1 MKDRQLK
8 RGVIMLLTTVIF
20 MMSIIPYLPVDIL
33 TAFAFS
39 MQFNTSTSGDGH
51 YDISGAVDGQ
61 RIKTDFLCMKKGASA
76 KSGYDYYKT
85 DNDVDYSNGTLED
98 KRLFWAYMLTY
109 GNTPGIHMEF
119 NDYSIENTFGTP
131 FKGNTKVAK
140 EVAWSQGRS
149 NGGDPRIDAM
159 ATDGFMSLENIP
171 AGCKSPQDVFNS
183 TSQYETP
190 ETAISMNSLKSGP
203 EEIDPVKLYEMAGLK
218 DWATF
223 KQYCTITAP
232 PVTAT
237 GPGGTK
243 EYPVKIE
250 YNDYGFNWSIIDPDN
265 GYPVASLEHDPIV
278 FKVEYDKNIFKVL
291 KVTGKLEY
299 FETNDAK
306 DSQPFYRAFGKVQ
319 VTHPV
324 FYMTTGVGKPGT
336 PITPPNGGGSG
347 DSISVKIYEHQETF
361 ESNYKVGLTK
371 YDYETGYPLKDS
383 IWQTLEAFPD
393 KDQIGESDETD
404 GKLVESKMREEPT
417 TWKNWLIFEED
428 MATDENG
435 YISHADKRYYDFA
448 HKYCDGHPIPP
459 KPEVDGD
466 DPEAAEEAEEEYAQ
480 LMEEWQAA
488 VDECEAAAQ
497 ASNGTFHHWMC
508 GSESEPSEE
517 EAFEQSGCKAAR
529 DAAYENFINLRYSY
543 TFRETDARDGYI
555 IHGQNGHPDDVPI
568 EIVTIASSEAGKEAE
583 WTQCDN
589 EDIIVEGRAQDHLG
603 GGTDEGDTDKEGQ
616 AAQQLFDRK
625 RMRKATDSN
634 ADGKKLYLTET
645 YDLSMGE
652 RIINALRN
660 FVGLPEKFI
669 SENELEIKIVA
680 EYDDFGEATP
690 SDAEYADTEE
700 LIDDVIKPTVEEK
713 TTESTT
719 EETTT
724 EETESQKQPETE
736 ETKATVEETSPVKTE
751 TKSEKEDPS
760 VAETEAP
767 MKAEKETEAKPE
779 KKETSDTKTETS
791 KEKEEVK
798 EEPKEIEVSI
808 SHRKVPLVSARN
820 PEEETITDEDI
831 IDEDMLFDDS
841 NVATPSNVRKNRR
854 TSYNYERTGVTFSL
868 EGTDPGVLYESAGGY
883 INLEGAIVDSQPGV
897 TPGHADNIGHSY
909 KVYDHR
915 VPGQIHFNKK
925 DMQLAAGE
933 NQDYDAYGDTQGDS
947 TLEGAVYGLFAA
959 DDIYGPDTQRDESG
973 NVTKGTGIIFDAND
987 LVAVATTDKNGD
999 GSFLTITEKPHSI
1012 YNYKEGKIEYTGKEY
1027 PKNLYDEDTYR
1038 KEYDEEETG
1047 RIYKDNVTTNGDY
1060 WIGRPLILGNYYIK
1074 ELTRSEGFEL
1084 SITGKDMEVT
1094 NPTEDNR
1101 NDFGD
1106 TDDAKTHPEGSAWVT
1121 EKLKHVVTFPEGNAA
1136 YGNRENLFDIA
1147 VSSNNATKG
1156 FNVVFDG
1163 LPEGADF
1170 YFDNVTTSDVTI
1182 KVPVGGAW
1190 EDAKEE
1196 PLYLTAEDST
1206 TPKRDINGN
1215 PIENPNAT
1223 PAPSAYTAIGFEA
1236 KKITSD
1242 KATPADVAQYN
1253 ARFEDTDKNLRYVKY
1268 ELEQMMRSMGIDTP
1282 KDSGTGSYSQPN
1294 FPVYDEAVNGT
1305 YGMPEI
1311 TINVSN
1317 ITTNASLINAI
1328 LDYYIANKVYTYGS
1342 LQNIQVTGNSTKVTV
1357 AIGMSPKKTVLY
1369 ETDDSGEVVAGYL
1382 FKVNE
1387 KTNRYVLRKYTGAQ
1401 VQVVPIPNGKGKA
1414 TVVLAPD
1421 FEIDENG
1428 MPKDIMT
1435 VMPGEEYLYYA
1446 PGDTLYDYWYQDG
1459 SGNWVGHEPSR
1470 RKVYVTQFEEQKVQ
1484 QSTTNSSKIPVV
1496 PSKESVADPIG
1507 STYVLYDPI
1516 SKQYTLHAGVK
1527 DTDLGGVK
1535 LSHFT
1540 IAIDDGKTT
1549 LTQADIDK
1557 IGENNVW
1564 GYKEG
1569 ETLSNSAYIMRVSG
1583 AGAGVFTSEDFNKDR
1598 SYIKNQRLIYNGN
1611 HDLAED
1617 GNTNE
1622 SPNSVVERI
1631 IRQKIKVTK
1640 TIDENSYNNTNSY
1653 AETHKDW
1660 FTERFGGALGL
1671 SGGARKIDNFRFKTY
1686 LKSNLTRLFR
1696 DNDGNVV
1703 WQNRKG
1709 EEIPDQAKENEAFPA
1724 QVNKIFTKVP
1734 HMTDPLFKES
1744 QDAAISNEALYSYTD
1759 GMINEDQNQGYTS
1772 ILETTEALVEDGDST
1787 RTVKAYNYDKFFD
1800 AIAVANNDKWD
1811 DASAA
1816 YTSWRPIGNK
1826 ENRTDNT
1833 LENAK
1838 VSDKVRQFAIDWYLD
1853 DEIKKLVKDVQ
1864 NNPQEKEDQD
1874 GTVPYSDETYDE
1886 ALARAIK
1893 KAKNYLKPFFTYDMD
1908 EIYAVEWDGE
1918 EDGGKDKDP
1927 TTLSADMLWGEKD
1940 NTSEGYYFGN
1950 SFYLPYGTY
1959 VVVEQQPK
1967 YDQLED
1973 FKNRHYQI
1981 DRPKE
1986 VTLPAVYN
1994 SYEGSQSS
2002 PETMNGYYNYNPAI
2016 TQTEMEKRYK
2026 IRFNEEMAQAIKG
2039 RNADGDF
2046 EVYKYGM
2053 DIDQIRN
2060 GEAEPGT
2067 GDYFALT
2074 QDEFKPYK
2082 NYYNSQDDR
2091 TTGDVPYY
2099 LSEGASGRVPV
2110 SKYYRYSSVSEQAGT
2125 ADGVPFP
2132 GGKETEDNI
2141 PGVEYRDGVK
2151 TMQGVQKAYD
2161 GLYAAML
2168 VPWTVTASENA
2179 GEEAED
2185 SKLQANGESSYKG
2198 FDYIKFRNRFF
2209 TAKLRIEKIDSE
2221 THENILH
2228 DGAIFQIY
2236 AAKRD
2241 DSPDGNGQVMFYE
2254 EDTTV
2259 TGSREFLEAMR
2270 AERITPV
2277 KRSQEDG
2284 AGTLYSGVVPA
2295 GTPICEESEQ
2305 IIQGDAFGKRTVA
2318 FKSYSTVRDGLVK
2331 DEDTNTNLVYRDQT
2345 AGYVE
2350 TPQPLGAGVYVLAEV
2365 KAPAGYVRTRPVA
2378 IEVYSDKIS
2387 YYKEGNKD
2395 KRVIAAMYE
2404 YPSDHQ
2410 TANGTKPQDTVNVAR
2425 IYAENAPIKLE
2436 VQKQKPVGKVTFRI
2450 GKRIEGSLTE
2460 IGGNPELEYAYSNG
2474 TYLGYAYPKGTLE
2487 RLMALKKAG
2496 EDVEIVYDGNNFAGY
2511 GYVTRERETADDENP
2526 FVAGAKLTMFDAI
2539 ELKPSGDTQDH
2550 AFEGLTV
2557 NRSDNGNV
2565 QEMFVQKGYAG
2576 TKVDMV
2582 KEKDENGKEILTD
2595 YVVGVDKDGKPITQK
2610 GYIWGADTV
2619 ERPDTDIL
2627 YYDLDSLSLTWTEKI
2642 DGRDLLYGWDKKHKK
2657 VSIQQLESDKQNQ
2670 DKSDHEPSIYAFSGG
2685 QAVFEFTG
2693 GDFTKLAYDPVN
2705 KMFEGDFA
2713 QLKWVSRIRDWKMS
2727 EGSIVYHLDRE
2738 GNRDAMVDPYTGMAY
2753 VLEPKTD
2760 EDGNHVA
2767 DRVLVWPVNIAKDD
2781 AGNVISRD
2789 KITTSRIATV
2799 GENED
2804 GYHENEVIEPENPS
2818 GNQVGEAD
2826 KPSFEHT
2833 ESGYITGTWKSDGGE
2848 ESHKEETVKQNKQGQ
2863 NMNKEVLN
2871 SINNG
2876 TFLKYMNP
2884 VYDEHG
2890 LVLYYQRSDETYD
2903 KGTELYDRN
2912 GDFVRYKNSDQLEEY
2927 NNAAYVLD
2935 EHDVLYDGRPDQ
2947 ETQAQD
2953 KLYHR
2958 MGESYILENT
2968 WVTSDKYPNDPF
2980 REEETEGQADL
2991 LKRVPAGSYIV
3002 EELSVPSGKGYV
3014 KSLPTGITIGEDT
3027 ALQTVKITDDTT
3039 KDYIEKIDSGTI
3051 GKVAIR
3057 DMSKQDGNGKTVV
3070 AGESEETAGN
3080 YTNSQIAGAEIA
3092 LYPAKFIA
3100 DITQPDGY
3108 RLEKASD
3115 EPLVFE
3121 STNSRAGSVEKI
3133 RAEWTTGDLPI
3144 YIEGIPEGYY
3154 ILEELSAP
3162 VGFIKADPVNVQ
3174 VTSEGEIQ
3182 NILMKDDHTKLA
3194 FKKYTQDKDGQK
3206 LLPGAEFAL
3215 YEAKKDAD
3223 GNVVY
3228 ENGIPQY
3235 EESKKVTG
3243 WISDD
3248 ATDYTETIQLRDYP
3262 NNSGKNEVTG
3272 FTHDFEAMYQKH
3284 GIYGTGFTWS
3294 VERTA
3299 NRDSA
3304 ASNVWVLE
3312 DGNRVVLRKENGNE
3326 TVTFPPSMSRED
3338 RDGFKA
3344 AYEDMIGEKRTLK
3357 WAVTRTATIQVVD
3370 RIDSEVSG
3378 GGAAKYPTEATLEA
3392 SIQET
3397 GKKVRIKALYNG
3409 QEYEYSYK
3417 FNYEAL
3423 PGISSYANTWLTADG
3438 LQRADYLPV
3447 NAQYVL
3453 VEEKAPLGYAKAD
3466 PVLIS
3471 VDEITDIQ
3479 LHDVC
3484 NERSAMVISKI
3495 SSETGKELAGAKLA
3509 LYRAD
3514 EQGGLT
3520 QEDNY
3525 LIETWVTGNDGVYTE
3540 LDLVNG
3546 LVPDGFK
3553 EGDLKPHYI
3562 YDLPGGIYYLTEQ
3575 AALPYY
3581 TAIEPMRLEFTG
3593 GERIQIVRA
3602 TDRPVVGKLVVNKM
3616 DETGNSLS
3624 GVVFDLTAKSE
3635 NGETVDGFPRRLSD
3649 VNGTVT
3655 AENLP
3660 VGETAAD
3667 GTIRPY
3673 TYTLKEIVPPNG
3685 FAANKEPYIFR
3696 FDDGTDTYTKDHTV
3710 TITVHEASVKN
3721 SPTQIYLSKKDL
3733 THLND
3738 EGTDGIYVDGAE
3750 LAVYKVSSLNE
3761 NGEYTYREEDLF
3773 ERWISSKAEGAH
3785 CLKGLTAGQSY
3796 VMVELTAPDG
3806 YTLMK
3811 PILFTVTADG
3821 HGINHVSNQMSVV
3834 KAEYVD
3840 DIVAAVTV
3848 KGRSISR
3855 TETAILNQQGQEVLR
3870 FENTGEDQV
3879 FHEND
3884 GLSDGETYT
3893 FAEHTVYSDGTDTVT
3908 KKVTRRVYFNEA
3920 GDFLYKTRRADRTE
3934 LSLTDRNGTVISQ
3947 FEPTADQLEQ
3957 TIKNTVN
3964 PENPRVAVKNR
3975 NGEEGEPIL
3984 SGQPVICTI
3993 RWFNPLHT
4001 AEPIT
4006 VTATLDENLE
4016 ILDAYDG
4023 TAEGKTITWL
4033 IGTAEP
4039 FASGSVSFAAS
4050 IAKDT
4055 ADATEIAVTVQA
4067 GSKTYETGK
4076 YIPIQKDNCLTV
4088 WNELTGSGR
4097 EQHRDEE
4104 SVFTV
4109 RLWDE
4114 KGNELA
4120 GKYAYTGSSTGMLR
4134 SGDSITLRGNE
4145 FITIDPATFKNC
4157 SYEVVRKE
4165 DGKEVLSHHTK
4176 GVISEDGAAA
4186 WFSRS
4191 AVDENDRDLF
4201 VKGTPYFLTE
4211 TTVYTDG
4218 ERQTSNKFSFDI
4230 ADDAVSINGIGGYDK
4245 ETEVSVIKADILTG
4259 QYVSGAYLLLTDD
4272 SGNVIKEWVSGE
4284 EAFSLSGL
4292 TPGKT
4297 YHIHEK
4303 MPPSGYGYA
4312 LDLTFTMNG
4321 DGAVE
4326 EILMEDRQTEVVISK
4341 KDITNGEELPGA
4353 HLQIIDKGGNVI
4365 EEWISTDTPHKIVGK
4380 LLAGESYTLRETI
4393 PADGFVIANDI
4404 TFTVSHDGTVDQV
4417 TMKDDTTK
4425 VKIYKNEY
4433 VKTATSANADSGKPV
4448 VGSTLQILN
4457 EDKTPALYHGEE
4469 IIFTTGEIY
4478 KLFEKTL
4485 LAGKTYWLHEVKPA
4499 PGYAYAEDVKFRV
4512 STDGSVDVVLMEDK
4526 PTDVS
4531 LSKKSISGNEE
4542 LPGNHMQLVDK
4553 NGTVIDQWTSGD
4565 KPHRIVGKLEAD
4577 HEYRLIETSPKP
4589 GYAYAEDIVFTVNHD
4604 GTPNFVEMRDDV
4616 TKVEILKV
4624 SAGSGMPL
4632 AGAEFELRD
4641 QSGTVIETWTSTQE
4655 PHQIY
4660 GKLSAGESY
4669 ILHES
4674 KAPSGYK
4681 QMADVTI
4688 TVNHFAD
4695 ILKVTAE
4702 NSKTPGGGHNGG
4714 GSNYSIRI
4722 RKLDENGKSLAGAAF
4737 KVTDENGKQLS
4748 VTKEMDGT
4756 VFKIS
4761 VKNPQT
4767 LTISEIGAPDGYE
4780 KLEGTYQIEI
4790 PASGDALL
4798 LNGDDKFY
4806 QDSKNSYVFFAVNEK
4821 TPPEIPSTTPNQPG
4835 ERPNKGKITAS
4846 FDSGQYGF
4854 GNAKLNYNGTVIDL
4868 TAKTGDDFPALLLC
4882 VVAVISLIGMLGA
4895 AFMYFRKNK
4904 NNPKNKPPKGGA
4916 SSSPHTV
4923 VKAFIFCML
4932 STALLQLGGL
4942 DTLAAQDLEMETA
4955 DVQYRERTYLSDT
4968 DNPEKQNQEFDE
4980 FITVDGR
4987 NYVLDSVS
4995 YEVES
5000 KKRTEDSAENVKV
5013 ITSEPFTDTQEKHT
5027 PENEIT
5033 EGGET
5038 YYLQS
5043 YETVET
5049 VLDARTEPV
5058 SDTITYP
5065 DHPVEGKLPEAAKL
5079 SVKDSITGDSVEVQ
5093 VPLTDVNYGEVHWV
5107 SGFEFPITVSDYD
5120 ASMFDLNGKEVP
5132 LSEDAPLKGYESDLL
5147 QMIGVSE
5154 NAYRIN
5160 HIEWDGEAYTDN
5172 GILCRKLKATGDM
5185 LVQDCDATYSGVVN
5199 LPEVQAKAI
5208 QAVYADRP
5216 VATDSDAESGYT
5228 YTMKATVKYISN
5240 TETLA
5245 KKTFLDRLIDFI
5257 TNPIVVAVILTL
5269 LLIILILW
5277 LLSKKRKKEEEHI
5290 YISDGD
5296 STDDE

>member
-1 MKDRQLK
+1 MKERQLK

-33 TAFAFS
+33 TAFAFR

-51 YDISGAVDGQ
+51 YDISGRVDGQ
-61 RIKTDFLCMKKGASA
+61 GVETDFLCMKKGASA

-109 GNTPGIHMEF
+109 GNYTGIYSEY
-119 NDYSIENTFGTP
+119 NDHFMENTFKRP
-131 FKGNTKVAK
+131 YKGNTKIAK
-140 EVAWSQGRS
+140 EVAWSHGAS
-149 NGGDPRIDAM
+149 NGGSALIEKY

-171 AGCKSPQDVFNS
+171 AGCKSPEDIFSV
-183 TSQYETP
+183 TSQHGTP
-190 ETAISMNSLKSGP
+190 ETAISINSLKSGP
-203 EEIDPVKLYEMAGLK
+203 GVVDLNKLYDLAGIKDMAS
-218 DWATF
+218 F
-223 KQYCTITAP
+223 QQYCNITASDI
-232 PVTAT
+232 VVSQ
-237 GPGGTK
+237 PGGEK
-243 EYPVKIE
+243 RYSVKVIFDDLHFR
-250 YNDYGFNWSIIDPDN
+250 YKIIDPDT
-265 GYPVASLEHDPIV
+265 GYEVTGMDPGPIL
-278 FKVEYDKNIFKVL
+278 FKVTYDKNVFKVL

-299 FETNDAK
+299 FETNDAA

-319 VTHPV
+319 VSYPE
-324 FYMTTGVGKPGT
+324 FYMTTGEGF
-336 PITPPNGGGSG
+336 TPPTNPDGGDGGLDTG
-347 DSISVKIYEHQETF
+347 DNISVKIYEHQETF
-361 ESNYKVGLTK
+361 ESNYKVDLTK

-417 TWKNWLIFEED
+417 TWNNWLIFEED

-459 KPEVDGD
+459 EPETDGD
-466 DPEAAEEAEEEYAQ
+466 DEEDEEAQEEYEA
-480 LMEEWQAA
+480 LMEQWQEA
-488 VDECEAAAQ
+488 VNECEAAAQ

-616 AAQQLFDRK
+616 AAQQLFDSK

-680 EYDDFGEATP
+680 EYDVIHEEASH
-690 SDAEYADTEE
+690 SDAKKEE
-700 LIDDVIKPTVEEK
+700 IDDIVKPLPEENETSTAEK
-713 TTESTT
+713 ETDPTGSETESTEKDT
-719 EETTT
+719 DEVE
-724 EETESQKQPETE
+724 EETEPTE
-736 ETKATVEETSPVKTE
+736 K
-751 TKSEKEDPS
+751 D
-760 VAETEAP
+760 TEA
-767 MKAEKETEAKPE
+767 AEKETEKEETEAETE
-779 KKETSDTKTETS
+779 KDTEAADKETESAEKDTETAED
-791 KEKEEVK
+791 KESGNHEGLPESGQTLSII
-798 EEPKEIEVSI
+798 PK
-808 SHRKVPLVSARN
+808 KVPLVSQKN
-820 PEEETITDEDI
+820 EDSLWEEDEEYED
-831 IDEDMLFDDS
+831 DEL
-841 NVATPSNVRKNRR
+841 R
-854 TSYNYERTGVTFSL
+854 TSYSYDRDGVTYIL
-868 EGTDPGVLYESAGGY
+868 EEGDPGEYYSADGSY
-883 INLEGAIVDSQPGV
+883 IDLEGAIVDSQPPV
-897 TPGHADNIGHSY
+897 TPGDPGRMGHSF

-925 DMQLAAGE
+925 DMDLAAGE
-933 NQDYDAYGDTQGDS
+933 NGEYDAYGDTQGDS

-959 DDIYGPDTQRDESG
+959 DNIYGPDTQRDKNG
-973 NVTKGTGIIFDAND
+973 DVTKGTGIIFDAND

-1012 YNYKEGKIEYTGKEY
+1012 YNYKEGQIEYTGKEY
-1027 PKNLYDEDTYR
+1027 PKNLYDADTFR
-1038 KEYDEEETG
+1038 KEYAQEETG
-1047 RIYKDNVTTNGDY
+1047 RVYKDNVTVNGDY

-1084 SITGKDMEVT
+1084 SITGKDMEIT
-1094 NPTEDNR
+1094 NASEDNR
-1101 NDFGD
+1101 NDYGE
-1106 TDDAKTHPEGSAWVT
+1106 TEAAKSHPEGSAWIT
-1121 EKLKHVVTFPEGNAA
+1121 QKFQHVVTFPESNPT
-1136 YGNRENLFDIA
+1136 YGNRENLFNVEI
-1147 VSSNNATKG
+1147 SSNEAVNG

-1170 YFDNVTTSDVTI
+1170 YFDDVKTSDVTVQ
-1182 KVPVGGAW
+1182 VPVGGEWA
-1190 EDAKEE
+1190 DATEA

-1206 TPKRDINGN
+1206 VVKRDKDGL
-1215 PIENPNAT
+1215 PIKNPNAKQIPLAYSGLGYRAKEIQGNT
-1223 PAPSAYTAIGFEA
+1223 AAPS
-1236 KKITSD
+1236 
-1242 KATPADVAQYN
+1242 DVAKYN
-1253 ARFEDTDKNLRYVKY
+1253 ASYSDSDSNNNYVKY
-1268 ELEQMMRSMGIDTP
+1268 ELEQMMREMGINTP
-1282 KDSGTGSYSQPN
+1282 SVKGIYSEVDHPI
-1294 FPVYDEAVNGT
+1294 YDEPTENT
-1305 YGMPEI
+1305 YGMPEV
-1311 TINVSN
+1311 TIDISNV
-1317 ITTNASLINAI
+1317 TTNASIINAI
-1328 LDYYIANKVYTYGS
+1328 LDYYSANKVYTYGS
-1342 LQNIQVTGNSTKVTV
+1342 LQAIEHTGNSAKVTV
-1357 AIGMSPKKTVLY
+1357 AVGMNPKKTALY
-1369 ETDDSGEVVAGYL
+1369 QTNANGDVIAGYL
-1382 FKVNE
+1382 FKEN
-1387 KTNRYVLRKYTGAQ
+1387 KDTRRYVLRKYTGQ
-1401 VQVVPIPNGKGKA
+1401 DVQVAEIPGAADKAYIYLTPDYKIGSNG
-1414 TVVLAPD
+1414 LP
-1421 FEIDENG
+1421 E
-1428 MPKDIMT
+1428 DIMT
-1435 VMPGEEYLYYA
+1435 TAPGEEYLCYNT
-1446 PGDTLYDYWYQDG
+1446 GDTLYDYWYEDNA
-1459 SGNWVGHEPSR
+1459 GNWVGHEPVR
-1470 RKVYVTQFEEQKVQ
+1470 RKVYVTKYEEQTLE
-1484 QSTTNSSKIPVV
+1484 QSTVNSSKV
-1496 PSKESVADPIG
+1496 PMVDSMESVKDPVG
-1507 STYVLYDPI
+1507 STYVVYD
-1516 SKQYTLHAGVK
+1516 SVSRQYTLHAGTK
-1527 DTDLGGVK
+1527 DANLVGVK
-1535 LSHFT
+1535 KSGFT
-1540 IAIDDGKTT
+1540 VAIPDGSTT
-1549 LTQADIDK
+1549 LTQNDINK

-1564 GYKEG
+1564 GYKVG
-1569 ETLSNSAYIMRVSG
+1569 DKLNDSAYIMRVSG
-1583 AGAGVFTSEDFNKDR
+1583 AGAGVFTSADFNKDR

-1660 FTERFGGALGL
+1660 FTEQFGGALGL

-1772 ILETTEALVEDGDST
+1772 ILETTETLVEDGDST

-1826 ENRTDNT
+1826 GNRTDNT

-1838 VSDKVRQFAIDWYLD
+1838 VSDRVRQFAIDWYLD

-1893 KAKNYLKPFFTYDMD
+1893 KAKNYLKPFFAYDMD

-1940 NTSEGYYFGN
+1940 NTSDGYYFGN
-1950 SFYLPYGTY
+1950 SCYLPYGTY

-1986 VTLPAVYN
+1986 VTLPAVYD

-2016 TQTEMEKRYK
+2016 TQAEMEKRYK
-2026 IRFNEEMAQAIKG
+2026 IRFNEEMSQAIKG

-2060 GEAEPGT
+2060 GEVEPGT

-2099 LSEGASGRVPV
+2099 LSEGSSGRVPV
-2110 SKYYRYSSVSEQAGT
+2110 SKYYRYSSVSEQAGA

-2141 PGVEYRDGVK
+2141 PGIEYRDGVK

-2236 AAKRD
+2236 AAKRN

-2270 AERITPV
+2270 AERIVPV

-2305 IIQGDAFGKRTVA
+2305 IIQGDAFGNRTVE

-2365 KAPAGYVRTRPVA
+2365 KAPAGYVRTKPVA

-2436 VQKQKPVGKVTFRI
+2436 VQKQKPTGKVTFRI

-2550 AFEGLTV
+2550 AFEGLTI

-2565 QEMFVQKGYAG
+2565 QEMFVKKGYAG

-2670 DKSDHEPSIYAFSGG
+2670 DKSDREPSIYAFSGG

-2693 GDFTKLAYDPVN
+2693 GDFTKLSYDPVN

-2727 EGSIVYHLDRE
+2727 EGTIVYHLDRE

-2818 GNQVGEAD
+2818 GNPVEEAD

-2848 ESHKEETVKQNKQGQ
+2848 ESHKEETVKKNKQGQ
-2863 NMNKEVLN
+2863 NMNEEVLN

-2912 GDFVRYKNSDQLEEY
+2912 GDFVRYKNSDQLEKY

-2935 EHDVLYDGRPDQ
+2935 EHDVLYDGRSDQ

-3039 KDYIEKIDSGTI
+3039 KDYIEKVDSGTI

-3057 DMSKQDGNGKTVV
+3057 DMSKQDRSGKPAV
-3070 AGESEETAGN
+3070 AGESEETVGN

-3215 YEAKKDAD
+3215 YEAKKDTD

-3262 NNSGKNEVTG
+3262 NTSGKNEVTG

-3299 NRDSA
+3299 TRDST

-3312 DGNRVVLRKENGNE
+3312 DGNRVVVRKENGNE
-3326 TVTFPPSMSRED
+3326 MVTFPPSMSKED

-3344 AYEDMIGEKRTLK
+3344 AYADMIGEKRTLK
-3357 WAVTRTATIQVVD
+3357 WAVTRTATIQVID

-3378 GGAAKYPTEATLEA
+3378 GGAAKYPTAATLEA
-3392 SIQET
+3392 TIQET

-3520 QEDNY
+3520 LEDNY

-3546 LVPDGFK
+3546 LIPDGFR

-3562 YDLPGGIYYLTEQ
+3562 YDLPDGIYYLTEQ

-3602 TDRPVVGKLVVNKM
+3602 TDKPVVGKLVVNKT

-3624 GVVFDLTAKSE
+3624 GVIFELTAKSE
-3635 NGETVDGFPRRLSD
+3635 NGKTVDGFPRRLSD

-3660 VGETAAD
+3660 VGETVAD

-3710 TITVHEASVKN
+3710 TITVHEATVKN

-3785 CLKGLTAGQSY
+3785 CLKGLIAGQSY

-3821 HGINHVSNQMSVV
+3821 NGINHVSNQMSVV
-3834 KAEYVD
+3834 KAEYVE
-3840 DIVAAVTV
+3840 DIVAAVTI

-3893 FAEHTVYSDGTDTVT
+3893 FAEHTIYSDGTDTVT

-3920 GDFLYKTRRADRTE
+3920 GEFLYKTRRADRTE

-3947 FEPTADQLEQ
+3947 FEPTADQQEQ

-3964 PENPRVAVKNR
+3964 PENPRVTVKNR

-4001 AEPIT
+4001 TEPIT

-4055 ADATEIAVTVQA
+4055 AEATEIAVTVQT

-4088 WNELTGSGR
+4088 WNELTGSGK
-4097 EQHRDEE
+4097 EQHRNEE
-4104 SVFTV
+4104 SVFTI
-4109 RLWDE
+4109 RLWDK

-4145 FITIDPATFKNC
+4145 FITIDPATFKSC

-4165 DGKEVLSHHTK
+4165 DGKEVSSHHTK

-4191 AVDENDRDLF
+4191 VVDENDRDLF

-4211 TTVYTDG
+4211 TTIYTDR
-4218 ERQTSNKFSFDI
+4218 ERQTSNKFSFNI
-4230 ADDAVSINGIGGYDK
+4230 ADDAVSINGVGGYDK
-4245 ETEVSVIKADILTG
+4245 ETEVSVAKADILTG
-4259 QYVSGAYLLLTDD
+4259 QYISGAYLLLTDD
-4272 SGNVIKEWVSGE
+4272 SGNIIKEWVSGE

-4380 LLAGESYTLRETI
+4380 LLADESYTLRETI

-4404 TFTVSHDGTVDQV
+4404 QFTVNHDGSVNYV
-4417 TMKDDTTK
+4417 EMKDDTTK
-4425 VKIYKNEY
+4425 VKIFKNVFE
-4433 VKTATSANADSGKPV
+4433 VPNDSATSSEARRKTPLAGAV
-4448 VGSTLQILN
+4448 LQILN
-4457 EDKTPALYHGEE
+4457 EDKTPVFYEGREM
-4469 IIFTTGEIY
+4469 IFTTGESFT
-4478 KLFEKTL
+4478 LFEKQL
-4485 LAGKTYWLHEVKPA
+4485 VAGKTYWLHEVKPA
-4499 PGYAYAEDVKFRV
+4499 PGYGYADDVKFTV
-4512 STDGSVDVVLMEDK
+4512 SEDGSVDIVEMEDK
-4526 PTDVS
+4526 PTIAAITKTDITG
-4531 LSKKSISGNEE
+4531 SKEI
-4542 LPGNHMQLVDK
+4542 PGCEMQLVDK
-4553 NGTVIDQWTSGD
+4553 NGTVIDQWISGEG
-4565 KPHRIVGKLEAD
+4565 PHIITAKLLAD
-4577 HEYRLIETSPKP
+4577 ETYRLIETNPAP
-4589 GYAYAEDIVFTVNHD
+4589 GYAYAKDVTFTVNHD
-4604 GTPNFVEMRDDV
+4604 GTVNKVEMKDDI

-4624 SAGSGMPL
+4624 NAETGRPL
-4632 AGAEFELRD
+4632 AGAVFEIWD
-4641 QSGTVIETWTSTQE
+4641 HAGNVIDKWVSTETAHKVYGT
-4655 PHQIY
+4655 
-4660 GKLSAGESY
+4660 LNAGETY
-4669 ILHES
+4669 ILHEVS
-4674 KAPSGYK
+4674 APSGYK
-4681 QMADVTI
+4681 KMEDVEFKVNDYADVLTI
-4688 TVNHFAD
+4688 IAD
-4695 ILKVTAE
+4695 NRK
-4702 NSKTPGGGHNGG
+4702 NGG
-4714 GSNYSIRI
+4714 GGNSSDYTIRI
-4722 RKLDENGKSLAGAAF
+4722 KKVDTDGNAVPGAAF
-4737 KVTDENGKQLS
+4737 KVTDGSGNVLSGVREEN
-4748 VTKEMDGT
+4748 GT
-4756 VFKIS
+4756 VFKFH
-4761 VKNPQT
+4761 VKTPQT
-4767 LTISEIGAPDGYE
+4767 LTVSEITPPQGYTP
-4780 KLEGTYQIEI
+4780 LENSYRIEL
-4790 PASGDALL
+4790 SKEGDAIL
-4798 LNGDDKFY
+4798 LNGDSSFY
-4806 QDSKNSYVFFAVNEK
+4806 QDQADSYVFYAVNEK
-4821 TPPEIPSTTPNQPG
+4821 TPPQIPVQPSK
-4835 ERPNKGKITAS
+4835 KGTITAE
-4846 FDSGQYGF
+4846 FDEKLYGLGRARIGAEGSG
-4854 GNAKLNYNGTVIDL
+4854 LNL
-4868 TAKTGDDFPALLLC
+4868 TKTGDNFPAKEVLALLS
-4882 VVAVISLIGMLGA
+4882 ISLLGMGVLLVKK
-4895 AFMYFRKNK
+4895 RKGKGSNK
-4904 NNPKNKPPKGGA
+4904 KPPKGGA
-4916 SSSPHTV
+4916 GGASRTLT
-4923 VKAFIFCML
+4923 ILLM
-4932 STALLQLGGL
+4932 ALCIS
-4942 DTLAAQDLEMETA
+4942 LAGNIQVSAEENTMETA
-4955 DVQYRERTYLSDT
+4955 RYQERTYLSDT
-4968 DNPEKQNQEFDE
+4968 DDPQKQKPEFEE
-4980 FITVDGR
+4980 MLYGEDG
-4987 NYVLDSVS
+4987 NAYVLSGIK
-4995 YEVES
+4995 YETLS
-5000 KKRTEDSAENVKV
+5000 KKKNPDPSENLKVTTSA
-5013 ITSEPFTDTQEKHT
+5013 PFTDTEENHIPEQEIREEQT
-5027 PENEIT
+5027 VW
-5033 EGGET
+5033 
-5038 YYLQS
+5038 YLKS
-5043 YETVET
+5043 YEVKET
-5049 VLDARTEPV
+5049 QLDAREEPV
-5058 SDTITYP
+5058 SDTVVYRDI
-5065 DHPVEGKLPEAAKL
+5065 PVNSQIPEMAAL
-5079 SVKDSITGDSVEVQ
+5079 EVTDSVTGDTHQIQ
-5093 VPLTDVNYGEVHWV
+5093 VPLAEKHYGTEKWIG
-5107 SGFEFPITVSDYD
+5107 GFMFPITVSNYD
-5120 ASMFDLNGKEVP
+5120 ANVFELNGKEIQ
-5132 LSEDAPLKGYESDLL
+5132 LSETEPLKGYEKDLL
-5147 QMIGVSE
+5147 DLIGVSDSD
-5154 NAYRIN
+5154 YRITQIAWN
-5160 HIEWDGEAYTDN
+5160 GEAYEEN
-5172 GILCRKLKATGDM
+5172 GVLCRKLTASGEMRVTDCHAVYTG
-5185 LVQDCDATYSGVVN
+5185 VAN
-5199 LPEVQAKAI
+5199 LPAVSAKEI
-5208 QAVYADRP
+5208 QAVYTDRQP
-5216 VATDSDAESGYT
+5216 ATSSEAQEGTYT
-5228 YTMKATVKYISN
+5228 YTIKATATYTLDSETLTKKSFLDHLIEFISNPVVLAVLLLLLFAVLVLWIVRRRKDDKKFQYIS
-5240 TETLA
+5240 L
-5245 KKTFLDRLIDFI
+5245 KKD
-5257 TNPIVVAVILTL
+5257 NNEE
-5269 LLIILILW
+5269 
-5277 LLSKKRKKEEEHI
+5277 KEEGG
-5290 YISDGD
+5290 S
-5296 STDDE
+5296 

>member
-1 MKDRQLK
+1 MKDRRLK
-8 RGVIMLLTTVIF
+8 RGVIMLLTMVIF

-33 TAFAFS
+33 TAFAFR

-51 YDISGAVDGQ
+51 YDISGSVEGQ
-61 RIKTDFLCMKKGASA
+61 PKTDFLCMKKGASA
-76 KSGYDYYKT
+76 KSGYNYYKT
-85 DNDVDYSNGTLED
+85 NNDVNYSEGTLEQ
-98 KRLFWAYMLTY
+98 KRLFWAYLLTY
-109 GNTPGIHMEF
+109 GNYTGIHQKF
-119 NDYSIENTFGTP
+119 NDHSIENTFKRP
-131 FKGNTKVAK
+131 YKGNTKIAK
-140 EVAWSQGRS
+140 EVAWSHGSS
-149 NGGDPRIDAM
+149 NGGSALIEKY

-183 TSQYETP
+183 TSQYGTP
-190 ETAISMNSLKSGP
+190 ETAVSMNALKSGP
-203 EEIDPVKLYEMAGLK
+203 GAFDPVKLYNMAGLK

-243 EYPVKIE
+243 KYPVKIE
-250 YNDYGFNWSIIDPDN
+250 YDDYGFNWSVIDPDN
-265 GYPVASLEHDPIV
+265 GYPVASLDHDPIV

-291 KVTGKLEY
+291 NVTGLIEY

-306 DSQPFYRAFGKVQ
+306 DSQPFYRAFGKVE
-319 VTHPV
+319 VTYPV
-324 FYMTTGVGKPGT
+324 FYMTTGAGKPGT
-336 PITPPNGGGSG
+336 PITPPNGGGGG

-361 ESNYKVGLTK
+361 ESHYKVDLTK

-383 IWQTLEAFPD
+383 IWQVLEAFPD
-393 KDQIGESDETD
+393 KGQIGADDETN
-404 GKLVESKMREEPT
+404 GQLVESKMREVPT
-417 TWKNWLIFEED
+417 TWDNWLIFEED

-435 YISHADKRYYDFA
+435 YINHDDERFYDFA

-459 KPEVDGD
+459 KPESDGKND
-466 DPEAAEEAEEEYAQ
+466 EETEDEYEQ

-488 VDECEAAAQ
+488 VDECAQAAAD
-497 ASNGTFHHWMC
+497 SNGTFHHWEC
-508 GSESEPSEE
+508 GSETEPTEE
-517 EAFEQSGCKAAR
+517 EAFEGSGCKAAR
-529 DAAYENFINLRYSY
+529 DLAYENFINLRYSY
-543 TFRETDARDGYI
+543 TFREVDPRNGYI
-555 IHGQNGHPDDVPI
+555 IHGPNGHPDDVPI
-568 EIVTIASSEAGKEAE
+568 EIVTIASSEAEKEAK
-583 WTQCDN
+583 WTECSN
-589 EDIIVEGRAQDHLG
+589 ADIIVDGKAENSLG
-603 GGTDEGDTDKEGQ
+603 GGNEDKSGESEGREEDIRTFMSRRRARSVDSDYSGQ
-616 AAQQLFDRK
+616 
-625 RMRKATDSN
+625 
-634 ADGKKLYLTET
+634 KLYLTEK
-645 YDLSMGE
+645 YELSWGE
-652 RIINALRN
+652 QIVNALRN
-660 FVGLPEKFI
+660 FVGLPDKFVE
-669 SENELEIKIVA
+669 ENEFAINIVA
-680 EYDDFGEATP
+680 EYDDIGEATP

-713 TTESTT
+713 TKESKA
-719 EETTT
+719 EESTT

-751 TKSEKEDPS
+751 TKSEKEAPS
-760 VAETEAP
+760 AAETESP
-767 MKAEKETEAKPE
+767 MKDEKETEAKPE
-779 KKETSDTKTETS
+779 KEETSDTKTETS
-791 KEKEEVK
+791 KEKEEVKEEVKEEAKEEVK

-820 PEEETITDEDI
+820 PEEETITDED
-831 IDEDMLFDDS
+831 MLFDDS
-841 NVATPSNVRKNRR
+841 NVATPSNVSKNRR

-883 INLEGAIVDSQPGV
+883 IDLDGAIVDSQPGV
-897 TPGHADNIGHSY
+897 TPGPADNIGHSY

-1101 NDFGD
+1101 NDYGD

-1170 YFDNVTTSDVTI
+1170 YFDNVRTSDVTI

-1196 PLYLTAEDST
+1196 PLYLTAGDST
-1206 TPKRDINGN
+1206 TPKRDINGT

-1253 ARFEDTDKNLRYVKY
+1253 ARFDDTDKNLRYVKY

-1342 LQNIQVTGNSTKVTV
+1342 LQNIQVTGNSAKVTV

-1435 VMPGEEYLYYA
+1435 VMPGEEYLCYA
-1446 PGDTLYDYWYQDG
+1446 PGDPLYDYWYQDG

-1516 SKQYTLHAGVK
+1516 SKQYTVHAGVK

-1535 LSHFT
+1535 SFHFT
-1540 IAIDDGKTT
+1540 IAIDDGRTT
-1549 LTQADIDK
+1549 LTQDDIDK

-1564 GYKEG
+1564 GYKVG
-1569 ETLSNSAYIMRVSG
+1569 ETLSNSAYIMRISG
-1583 AGAGVFTSEDFNKDR
+1583 AGAEVFTSEDFNNDE
-1598 SYIKNQRLIYNGN
+1598 SYIKNQRLIYHGCF
-1611 HDLAED
+1611 DLAED

-1622 SPNSVVERI
+1622 SPNPVQERI
-1631 IRQKIKVTK
+1631 IAQKIKVTK
-1640 TIDENSYNNTNSY
+1640 NIDEKSYNNTNSY
-1653 AETHKDW
+1653 TEVHEDW
-1660 FTERFGGALGL
+1660 FTKTFGGLFGL
-1671 SGGARKIDNFRFKTY
+1671 NAQAEKMNNFRFKVY
-1686 LKSNLTRLFR
+1686 LKSNLERLYR
-1696 DNDGNVV
+1696 DNDGNVL
-1703 WQNRKG
+1703 WQDRLGN
-1709 EEIPDQAKENEAFPA
+1709 EIDVIDRNEKFPA
-1724 QVNKIFTKVP
+1724 LVNKIYTKVT
-1734 HMTDPLFKES
+1734 HVTNPLYKDSE
-1744 QDAAISNEALYSYTD
+1744 DATVSNDSLYSYTD
-1759 GMINEDQNQGYTS
+1759 GYINENQNNGYTS
-1772 ILETTEALVEDGDST
+1772 ILETIEVKMEDNAST
-1787 RTVKAYNYDKFFD
+1787 RMVKAYNYDKFFD
-1800 AIAVANNDKWD
+1800 AVAVANNDKWD
-1811 DASAA
+1811 DANPT
-1816 YTSWRPIGNK
+1816 YTSWQPIGNTA
-1826 ENRTDNT
+1826 NRTDNT
-1833 LENAK
+1833 VENAK

-1853 DEIKKLVKDVQ
+1853 DEIAKLIKKVPNNAEENEDKDGSVS
-1864 NNPQEKEDQD
+1864 
-1874 GTVPYSDETYDE
+1874 YSDEMYDE
-1886 ALARAIK
+1886 ALRNAII
-1893 KAKNYLKPFFTYDMD
+1893 KAENYLKPFFAYDMD
-1908 EIYAVEWDGE
+1908 RIYSIEWDSE
-1918 EDGGKDKDP
+1918 KDGGKDTDK
-1927 TTLSADMLWGEKD
+1927 TTLSA
-1940 NTSEGYYFGN
+1940 NTLYGDVANGSDGYYFAN
-1950 SFYLPYGTY
+1950 SEYLPYGTY

-1967 YDQLED
+1967 YDNLED
-1973 FKNRHYQI
+1973 FKNKHYQI
-1981 DRPKE
+1981 DKPREVILPSVYENHDGAQASPE
-1986 VTLPAVYN
+1986 VTNP
-1994 SYEGSQSS
+1994 
-2002 PETMNGYYNYNPAI
+2002 YYNYDANI
-2016 TQTEMEKRYK
+2016 TQPDMERKYK
-2026 IRFNEEMAQAIKG
+2026 IRFNEEAMHLIKG
-2039 RNADGDF
+2039 RNAEGDF

-2053 DIDQIRN
+2053 DIDNIDN
-2060 GEAEPGT
+2060 GVTGAAA
-2067 GDYFALT
+2067 GDYYALT
-2074 QDEFKPYK
+2074 QSEFKPYK
-2082 NYYNSQDDR
+2082 NYYNEQDDR
-2091 TTGDVPYY
+2091 TTGNVPYY
-2099 LSEGASGRVPV
+2099 LSEGLSGKTGV
-2110 SKYYRYSSVSEQAGT
+2110 SKYYRYSSVAENAATANEVQYTGGT
-2125 ADGVPFP
+2125 
-2132 GGKETEDNI
+2132 KTEDNG
-2141 PGVEYRDGVK
+2141 PGFFYRDNVK
-2151 TMQGVQKAYD
+2151 TMQGEQIAYD
-2161 GLYAAML
+2161 DKYAPML
-2168 VPWTVTASENA
+2168 VPWTVVSPSDTAD
-2179 GEEAED
+2179 EEAD
-2185 SKLQANGESSYKG
+2185 AVVQANGESTYKG
-2198 FDYIKFRNRFF
+2198 YDYTKFRNRFF
-2209 TAKLRIEKIDSE
+2209 TTKLRIEKLDSE

-2236 AAKRD
+2236 AAKRN

-2270 AERITPV
+2270 AERIIPV

-2305 IIQGDAFGKRTVA
+2305 IIQGDAFGNRTVA

-2331 DEDTNTNLVYRDQT
+2331 DENTNTNLVYRDQT

-2365 KAPAGYVRTRPVA
+2365 KAPAGYVRTKPVA

-2436 VQKQKPVGKVTFRI
+2436 VQKQKPAGKVTFRI

-2550 AFEGLTV
+2550 AFEGLTI

-2565 QEMFVQKGYAG
+2565 QEMFVKKGYAG
-2576 TKVDMV
+2576 TKVEMV

-2670 DKSDHEPSIYAFSGG
+2670 DKSDREPSIYAFSGG

-2727 EGSIVYHLDRE
+2727 EGTIVYHLDRE

-2781 AGNVISRD
+2781 AGNVIARD

-2799 GENED
+2799 GENKD

-2818 GNQVGEAD
+2818 GNPVEEAD

-2848 ESHKEETVKQNKQGQ
+2848 ESHKEETLKKNKQGQ
-2863 NMNKEVLN
+2863 NMNEEVLN

-2912 GDFVRYKNSDQLEEY
+2912 GDFVRYKNFDQLEEY

-2935 EHDVLYDGRPDQ
+2935 EHDVLYDGRSDQ
-2947 ETQAQD
+2947 EMQAQD

-3039 KDYIEKIDSGTI
+3039 KNYIEKIDSGTI

-3057 DMSKQDGNGKTVV
+3057 DMSKQDRNGKPVV
-3070 AGESEETAGN
+3070 AGESEETVGN

-3115 EPLVFE
+3115 EPLVLE

-3194 FKKYTQDKDGQK
+3194 FKKYRQDKDGQK

-3215 YEAKKDAD
+3215 YEAKKDTD

-3228 ENGIPQY
+3228 ENGNPQY

-3262 NNSGKNEVTG
+3262 NTSGKNEVTG

-3299 NRDSA
+3299 TRDST

-3312 DGNRVVLRKENGNE
+3312 DGNRVVVRKENGNE
-3326 TVTFPPSMSRED
+3326 MVTFPPSMSRED

-3344 AYEDMIGEKRTLK
+3344 AYADMIGKKRTLK
-3357 WAVTRTATIQVVD
+3357 WAVTRTATIQVIN

-3453 VEEKAPLGYAKAD
+3453 VEEKAPLGYVKAD

-3520 QEDNY
+3520 LEDNY

-3540 LDLVNG
+3540 LNLVNG
-3546 LVPDGFK
+3546 LIPDGFK

-3562 YDLPGGIYYLTEQ
+3562 YDLPDGIYYLTEQ

-3602 TDRPVVGKLVVNKM
+3602 TDKPVVGKLVVNKT

-3624 GVVFDLTAKSE
+3624 GVIFELTAKSE
-3635 NGETVDGFPRRLSD
+3635 NGKTVDGFPRRLSD

-3660 VGETAAD
+3660 VGETVAD

-3696 FDDGTDTYTKDHTV
+3696 FDDGTDSYTKDHTV
-3710 TITVHEASVKN
+3710 KITVHEATVKN

-3821 HGINHVSNQMSVV
+3821 NGINHVSNQMSVV
-3834 KAEYVD
+3834 KAEYVE
-3840 DIVAAVTV
+3840 DIVAAVTI

-3920 GDFLYKTRRADRTE
+3920 GEFLYKTRRADRTE
-3934 LSLTDRNGTVISQ
+3934 LSLTDHNGTVISQ

-3964 PENPRVAVKNR
+3964 PENPRVTVKNR

-4001 AEPIT
+4001 TEPIT

-4033 IGTAEP
+4033 IGTAAP

-4055 ADATEIAVTVQA
+4055 AEATEIAVTVQT

-4088 WNELTGSGR
+4088 WNELTGSGK
-4097 EQHRDEE
+4097 EQHRNEE
-4104 SVFTV
+4104 SAFTI
-4109 RLWDE
+4109 RLWDK

-4145 FITIDPATFKNC
+4145 FITIDPATFKSC

-4165 DGKEVLSHHTK
+4165 DGKEVSSHHTK

-4191 AVDENDRDLF
+4191 VVDENDRDLF

-4211 TTVYTDG
+4211 TTIYTDR
-4218 ERQTSNKFSFDI
+4218 ERQTSNKFSFNI
-4230 ADDAVSINGIGGYDK
+4230 ADDAVSINGVGGYDK

-4259 QYVSGAYLLLTDD
+4259 QYISGAYLLLKDD
-4272 SGNVIKEWVSGE
+4272 SGNIIKEWVSGE
-4284 EAFSLSGL
+4284 EAFRLSGL

-4321 DGAVE
+4321 DGAVD

-4380 LLAGESYTLRETI
+4380 FLADESYTLRETI

-4404 TFTVSHDGTVDQV
+4404 QFTVNHDGSVNYV
-4417 TMKDDTTK
+4417 EMKDDTTK
-4425 VKIYKNEY
+4425 VKIFKNVLE
-4433 VKTATSANADSGKPV
+4433 VPNDSATSSEARRKTPLAGAV
-4448 VGSTLQILN
+4448 LQILN
-4457 EDKTPALYHGEE
+4457 EDKTPVFYEGREM
-4469 IIFTTGEIY
+4469 IFTTGESFT
-4478 KLFEKTL
+4478 LFEKQL
-4485 LAGKTYWLHEVKPA
+4485 VAGKTYWLHEVKPA
-4499 PGYAYAEDVKFRV
+4499 PGYGYADDVKFTV
-4512 STDGSVDVVLMEDK
+4512 SEDGSVDIVEMEDK
-4526 PTDVS
+4526 PTIAAITKTDITG
-4531 LSKKSISGNEE
+4531 SKEI
-4542 LPGNHMQLVDK
+4542 PGCEMQLVDK
-4553 NGTVIDQWTSGD
+4553 NGIVIDQWISGEG
-4565 KPHRIVGKLEAD
+4565 PHIITAKLLAD
-4577 HEYRLIETSPKP
+4577 ETYRLIETNPAP
-4589 GYAYAEDIVFTVNHD
+4589 GYAYAKDVTFTVNHD
-4604 GTPNFVEMRDDV
+4604 GTVNKVEMKDDI

-4624 SAGSGMPL
+4624 TAETGRPL
-4632 AGAEFELRD
+4632 AGAVFEIRD
-4641 QSGTVIETWTSTQE
+4641 HAGNVIDKWVSTETAHKVYGT
-4655 PHQIY
+4655 
-4660 GKLSAGESY
+4660 LNAGEKY
-4669 ILHES
+4669 ILHEVS
-4674 KAPSGYK
+4674 APSGYK
-4681 QMADVTI
+4681 KMEDVEFKVNDYADVLTI
-4688 TVNHFAD
+4688 IAD
-4695 ILKVTAE
+4695 NRK
-4702 NSKTPGGGHNGG
+4702 NGG
-4714 GSNYSIRI
+4714 GGNSSDYTIRI
-4722 RKLDENGKSLAGAAF
+4722 KKVDTDGNAVPGAAF
-4737 KVTDENGKQLS
+4737 KVTAGSGNVLSGVREEN
-4748 VTKEMDGT
+4748 GT
-4756 VFKIS
+4756 VFKFH
-4761 VKNPQT
+4761 VKTPQT
-4767 LTISEIGAPDGYE
+4767 LTVSEITAPEGYTP
-4780 KLEGTYQIEI
+4780 LENSYRIEL
-4790 PASGDALL
+4790 SKEGDAIL
-4798 LNGDDKFY
+4798 LNGDSSFY
-4806 QDSKNSYVFFAVNEK
+4806 QDQADSYVFYAVNEK
-4821 TPPEIPSTTPNQPG
+4821 TPPQIPGQPSK
-4835 ERPNKGKITAS
+4835 KGTITAE
-4846 FDSGQYGF
+4846 FDEKLYGLGRARIVAEGSG
-4854 GNAKLNYNGTVIDL
+4854 LNL
-4868 TAKTGDDFPALLLC
+4868 TKTGDSFPAKEVLALLF
-4882 VVAVISLIGMLGA
+4882 ISLLGMGVLLVKK
-4895 AFMYFRKNK
+4895 RKGKGSNK
-4904 NNPKNKPPKGGA
+4904 KPPKGGA
-4916 SSSPHTV
+4916 GGASRTLT
-4923 VKAFIFCML
+4923 I
-4932 STALLQLGGL
+4932 LLM
-4942 DTLAAQDLEMETA
+4942 TLCISLAGNTQASAEVNTMETA
-4955 DVQYRERTYLSDT
+4955 RYQEKTYLSDT
-4968 DNPEKQNQEFDE
+4968 DDPQKQKPEFEEMLYGEDE
-4980 FITVDGR
+4980 NT
-4987 NYVLDSVS
+4987 YVLSGIK
-4995 YEVES
+4995 YETLS
-5000 KKRTEDSAENVKV
+5000 KKKNPDPSENLKITTSA
-5013 ITSEPFTDTQEKHT
+5013 PFTDTEENHIPEQEIREEQT
-5027 PENEIT
+5027 VW
-5033 EGGET
+5033 
-5038 YYLQS
+5038 YLKS
-5043 YETVET
+5043 YEVKEIQ
-5049 VLDARTEPV
+5049 LDAREEPV
-5058 SDTITYP
+5058 SDTVVYRDI
-5065 DHPVEGKLPEAAKL
+5065 PVNSQIPEMATL
-5079 SVKDSITGDSVEVQ
+5079 EVTDSVTGDTHQIQ
-5093 VPLTDVNYGEVHWV
+5093 VPLAEKHYGKEKWIG
-5107 SGFEFPITVSDYD
+5107 GFMFPITVSNYD
-5120 ASMFDLNGKEVP
+5120 ANVFELNGKEIQ
-5132 LSEDAPLKGYESDLL
+5132 LSETEPLKGYEKDLL
-5147 QMIGVSE
+5147 DLIGVSDSD
-5154 NAYRIN
+5154 YRITQIVWN
-5160 HIEWDGEAYTDN
+5160 GEAYEEN
-5172 GILCRKLKATGDM
+5172 GVLCRKLTASGEMRVTDCHAVYTG
-5185 LVQDCDATYSGVVN
+5185 VAN
-5199 LPEVQAKAI
+5199 LPAVSAKEI
-5208 QAVYADRP
+5208 QAVYTDRQP
-5216 VATDSDAESGYT
+5216 ATSSEAQEGTYT
-5228 YTMKATVKYISN
+5228 YTIKATATYTLDSEMLTKKSFFDHLIEFISNPVVMAVLLLLLFAVLVLWIVRRRKDDRKFQYIS
-5240 TETLA
+5240 L
-5245 KKTFLDRLIDFI
+5245 KKD
-5257 TNPIVVAVILTL
+5257 NNEE
-5269 LLIILILW
+5269 
-5277 LLSKKRKKEEEHI
+5277 KEEGG
-5290 YISDGD
+5290 S
-5296 STDDE
+5296 